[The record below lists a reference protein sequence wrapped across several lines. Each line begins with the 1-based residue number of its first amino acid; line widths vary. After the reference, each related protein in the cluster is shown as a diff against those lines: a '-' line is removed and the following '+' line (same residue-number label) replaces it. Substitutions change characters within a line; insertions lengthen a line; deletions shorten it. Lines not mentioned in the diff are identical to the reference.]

1 MSTSIWKMT
10 LGGGLRAGCLA
21 AAVCSMAALWSAQ
34 AQQQRIAT
42 SKAPARISVVAP
54 QATGGQVV
62 TLDLVIT
69 GFKKPENGNIGGVV
83 ALKRPAD
90 AKNDART
97 VEVGRF
103 SIFPPE
109 SFTATSAEQGKRFQF
124 NVTAAW
130 KELGLSG
137 AAAPAEVEVE
147 VALVDR
153 SNGNVAAGAKL
164 TVGEA
169 QIAARE

>member
-1 MSTSIWKMT
+1 MSTSIWKLT
-10 LGGGLRAGCLA
+10 LGSGLRAGCLA

-34 AQQQRIAT
+34 AQQQETAT
-42 SKAPARISVVAP
+42 SKAPARISVVIPPAI
-54 QATGGQVV
+54 GGQVV

-83 ALKRPAD
+83 ALKRLG
-90 AKNDART
+90 DART

-137 AAAPAEVEVE
+137 EPPAEVEVE

-153 SNGNVAAGAKL
+153 SNGKVAAGAKL

-169 QIAARE
+169 QIAAR

>member
-1 MSTSIWKMT
+1 MSTSIWKLT

-34 AQQQRIAT
+34 AQQQKIAT
-42 SKAPARISVVAP
+42 SKAPARISIVVP
-54 QATGGQVV
+54 QTAGGPVMM
-62 TLDLVIT
+62 LDLVIT

-83 ALKRPAD
+83 ALKRPS
-90 AKNDART
+90 DART

-109 SFTATSAEQGKRFQF
+109 LFTATSAEQGKRFQF

-147 VALVDR
+147 VALIDR
-153 SNGNVAAGAKL
+153 LNGNVVAGAKL